1 MKLTGVENIEFKLKA
16 LGLEYRS
23 KKNNKEF
30 LPIKGRQFSADF
42 YIPSLDLLIE
52 FEGVNSKKSRHTTLL
67 GYTKDCEKYNLMSLA
82 GYKLLR
88 YTIINVHNLEAD
100 ILALINKTVERR
112 MFKSL

>member
-1 MKLTGVENIEFKLKA
+1 MKLTGVQNIEFKLKA
-16 LGLEYRS
+16 LKLEYG
-23 KKNNKEF
+23 KEF
-30 LPIKGRQFSADF
+30 LPIKGHQFRADF

-82 GYKLLR
+82 GYKLIR
-88 YTIINVHNLEAD
+88 YTIINIHNVEAD

-112 MFKSL
+112 ILKP